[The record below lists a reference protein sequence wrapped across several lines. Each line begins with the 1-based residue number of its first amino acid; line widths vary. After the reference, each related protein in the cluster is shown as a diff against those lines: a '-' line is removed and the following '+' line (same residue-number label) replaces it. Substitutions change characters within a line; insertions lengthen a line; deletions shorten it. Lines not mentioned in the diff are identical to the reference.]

1 MRYLTIFLF
10 LLTVEIQP
18 IVAQPIGSWQEHL
31 PYNQAIG
38 VAAVNNQVFAATP
51 YSLFSVHTEDQSIL
65 RYNTIT
71 GLAET
76 GVQLIYSHASG
87 QLLIAYRNSNIDL
100 LKPDGVKNI
109 NALRLKPING
119 DKTIYHVYG
128 ETGRC
133 LLSTGFAIVE
143 LKLTN
148 HEIGDTWVVGN
159 GGEYTK
165 VNAVTADNRYYY
177 AATAEGLKRA
187 LRTGFNLADY
197 RNWENVSGTSGL
209 PPGPVQ
215 KLVNADGNL
224 LVNTGSSLYR
234 LRAGVFEKVYEDD
247 FSWNSLDYA
256 AGKFYLSQQSG
267 AEARIRVLDTT
278 FRVVSV
284 ISGNRLAD
292 PRQVV
297 EAGSSLWVADARNGL
312 LEIDDLQ
319 ISQVTPKAPV
329 AIGSGGL
336 IAGKREW
343 WAATGDALSQY
354 IAGTWTNYSG
364 ADQSLPE
371 GFMGIGPI
379 AMDKS
384 GVLWAGSMGDGLL
397 KKEKEQFEILKSPLL
412 SPAFNDPDA
421 YKVGGLAT
429 DQDNNLWVSN
439 DGAELGL
446 VVRTA
451 TGSFHRFRVPFF
463 YPRFSL
469 SALLVDDAAQKWI
482 ISPGGNGLFC
492 FNHGAGFENTGDDQW
507 KYYRAG
513 TGNGNLPSNNVLSVV
528 KDAFGFIWVGTDNG
542 IGIIQCVEEV
552 FSSGGCEAVLP
563 VVQTDNFAGY
573 LFKGEA
579 VQAMAVDGANRKWIG
594 TRNGVWLISEGGEKT
609 LLRFNESNSPLPDND
624 VRAIA
629 IDPADGTVIF
639 STAKGICTYK
649 SDATEGGNTNT
660 NVLVYPNPVPPAY
673 SGQIAIRGLVSNA
686 LVKITEMNG
695 RLVYQGRALGGQAI
709 WNGLDINGKKI
720 STGVYLV
727 LVSDE
732 SRKEQ
737 VVTKIVFIQR

>member
-18 IVAQPIGSWQEHL
+18 LWAQPIGTWQEHL
-31 PYNQAIG
+31 PYNQVIG

-51 YSLFSVHTEDQSIL
+51 YSLFSVHTGDQSIS
-65 RYNTIT
+65 RYSRIT

-76 GVQLIYSHASG
+76 GVQLIYSHPSG
-87 QLLIAYRNSNIDL
+87 QLVIAYQNSNIDL
-100 LKPDGVKNI
+100 LNPEGVKNI

-128 ETGRC
+128 ENGRC

-143 LKLTN
+143 LNLIN
-148 HEIGDTWVVGN
+148 PEIGDTWVVGN
-159 GGEYTK
+159 GGAYTK
-165 VNAVTADNRYYY
+165 VNAVTADDRYYY

-187 LRTGFNLADY
+187 LRSGFNLADY
-197 RNWENVSGTSGL
+197 RNWETVSGTSGL

-215 KLVNADGNL
+215 KLIYADGHI
-224 LVNTGSSLYR
+224 LVNSGSALYR
-234 LRAGVFEKVYEDD
+234 LRAGVFEKVYEDG
-247 FSWNSLDYA
+247 FNWKGLDYA
-256 AGKFYLSQQSG
+256 AGKFYLAQQSG
-267 AEARIRVLDTT
+267 ADTRILVMDTAFSVL
-278 FRVVSV
+278 SV
-284 ISGNRLAD
+284 ISGARLSD

-297 EAGSSLWVADARNGL
+297 EAGGSLWVADARNGL
-312 LEIDDLQ
+312 LEIDGLQ
-319 ISQVTPKAPV
+319 ISPVIPNAPL

-336 IAGKREW
+336 IAGKGEW
-343 WAATGDALSQY
+343 WAATGDALSHY
-354 IAGTWTNYSG
+354 VSGTWTNYSRAG
-364 ADQSLPE
+364 QGLPE
-371 GFMGIGPI
+371 GFTRIGPLTL
-379 AMDKS
+379 DKS

-397 KKEKEQFEILKSPLL
+397 KKEKEQFELLKSPLL
-412 SPAFNDPDA
+412 SPAVDDPDE
-421 YKVGGLAT
+421 YRVGGLAT
-429 DQDNNLWVSN
+429 DEDNNLWISN
-439 DGAELGL
+439 DGAEQGL
-446 VVRTA
+446 VVKPP
-451 TGSFHRFRVPFF
+451 TGSSYRFQVPFF
-463 YPRFSL
+463 YPRLSL
-469 SALLVDDAAQKWI
+469 SGLLVDDADQKWI

-492 FNHGAGFENTGDDQW
+492 FNHGSGFENTGDDQW

-542 IGIIQCVEEV
+542 IGIIQCAEEV
-552 FSSGGCEAVLP
+552 FGSGGCEAVLP

-573 LFKGEA
+573 LFQGEA

-609 LLRFNESNSPLPDND
+609 LLRFNASNSPLPDND
-624 VRAIA
+624 VKAIA
-629 IDPADGTVIF
+629 IDAADGTVII
-639 STAKGICTYK
+639 STAKGICSYK

-673 SGQIAIRGLVSNA
+673 SGQIAIRGLVNNA

-709 WNGLDINGKKI
+709 WNGLDINGRKI